1 MVQSNPPNP
10 SAQDSLCEDHTKD
23 QVGIEVEDLNRSMQ
37 LPRLFLAKVNYIH
50 AHSIIDLLV
59 RTEFDVSFTH
69 RCFLFNVSRIEDTD
83 SREFKDSKR
92 CAVQLLGGRSVVVET
107 VKAPKRSN
115 MVPVVLYVK
124 GRVPA
129 PDCNI
134 TIDDVDYVNVNR
146 YLNWLAVQDQ
156 PFNKTLVT
164 AHKRGMSREG
174 PDTPK
179 DGNQENKRGTHSNR
193 HKSGNCGR

>member
-1 MVQSNPPNP
+1 M
-10 SAQDSLCEDHTKD
+10 CEDHEKD
-23 QVGIEVEDLNRSMQ
+23 QSGHELGDVNRSMQ
-37 LPRLFLAKVNYIH
+37 QPRLFWAKVQYIH

-69 RCFLFNVSRIEDTD
+69 RCFLWGVEKIDDTD

-115 MVPVVLYVK
+115 MAPVVIYVK
-124 GRVPA
+124 GRVPES
-129 PDCNI
+129 DCNI

-146 YLNWLAVQDQ
+146 YLNWLAVQEL
-156 PFNKTLVT
+156 PFDKGLVT

-174 PDTPK
+174 GDAPP
-179 DGNQENKRGTHSNR
+179 DGNQEKQRGTHANR
-193 HKSGNCGR
+193 HKSGNRGR